1 MPGYPVTHLQKGPNT
16 LPSAIPALCLQS
28 ELAARDGPATAL
40 SLPLPS
46 HLSEVTHLL
55 SLTPRSPAG
64 LQQLWPG
71 ERSLL
76 AEQGSVIKY
85 SRLVLPIADMC
96 FLPAWEADG
105 QRVGNPLSS
114 ENVAPGVQKSAFSQ
128 LLPMLCPSS
137 QTHGHH
143 GTE

>member
-1 MPGYPVTHLQKGPNT
+1 M
-16 LPSAIPALCLQS
+16 
-28 ELAARDGPATAL
+28 
-40 SLPLPS
+40 
-46 HLSEVTHLL
+46 
-55 SLTPRSPAG
+55 G

-76 AEQGSVIKY
+76 AEQGSVIKD

-96 FLPAWEADG
+96 SLTTWEADD

-114 ENVAPGVQKSAFSQ
+114 ENAAPGGQKSTFSQ
-128 LLPMLCPSS
+128 LLPMLCPCA

-143 GTE
+143 RTG